1 MNTPLD
7 HLSRRRFIGSCCA
20 AVGATGMLSALAQLR
35 LIGAVAADAAPT
47 DYKALVCL
55 FLYGGNDSNNLLV
68 PIDTASYAKYAA
80 ARTVIALPQSS
91 LLPILPKTYSD
102 GRQWGLH
109 PSMPEL
115 QTLFSQGKFALMANT
130 GTLVQPVTLAQYQQG
145 LGLPPQLFSH
155 ADQQVQWQ
163 SSIPDQPFQTG
174 WGGRLADIVNAL
186 NSNTNISMSISVAGQ
201 NSFQVGRQVAQY
213 AVSPSGAVVLTG
225 STGSTLNTTRYAA
238 QQDLLNMQEQNLF
251 EAAFGGTTAGA
262 VNSSALLTSIL
273 TSAPTLKTTFPNTSI
288 GTQMQMIAR
297 LISAA
302 PSLGL
307 KRQVFFASLGGWD
320 LHTNQLGA
328 HATLF
333 SQISQG
339 LNSFYNATVELG
351 VANQVTAFTSSD
363 FSRTFN
369 TNGTSA
375 ATAGSDHGW
384 GSHHLVV
391 GGAVNGGDIYGAP
404 ASLVLGGPDDTGRG
418 RWIPSTSV
426 DQYAATLASWFGV
439 STTNLP
445 VVLPNIGRFAKPNLG
460 FV

>member
-1 MNTPLD
+1 
-7 HLSRRRFIGSCCA
+7 
-20 AVGATGMLSALAQLR
+20 
-35 LIGAVAADAAPT
+35 
-47 DYKALVCL
+47 
-55 FLYGGNDSNNLLV
+55 
-68 PIDTASYAKYAA
+68 
-80 ARTVIALPQSS
+80 
-91 LLPILPKTYSD
+91 
-102 GRQWGLH
+102 
-109 PSMPEL
+109 
-115 QTLFSQGKFALMANT
+115 
-130 GTLVQPVTLAQYQQG
+130 
-145 LGLPPQLFSH
+145 
-155 ADQQVQWQ
+155 
-163 SSIPDQPFQTG
+163 
-174 WGGRLADIVNAL
+174 
-186 NSNTNISMSISVAGQ
+186 MSISVAGQ
-201 NSFQVGRQVAQY
+201 NSFQVGNQVAQY

-238 QQDLLNMQEQNLF
+238 QQDLLNLQEQNLF

-273 TSAPTLKTTFPNTSI
+273 TAAPTLKTTFPTTGI

-302 PSLGL
+302 PTLGL

-339 LNSFYNATVELG
+339 LSAFYNATVEMG

-369 TNGTSA
+369 TNGNSTV
-375 ATAGSDHGW
+375 TAGSDHGW

-404 ASLVLGGPDDTGRG
+404 ASLYLGGPDDTGRG

-445 VVLPNIGRFAKPNLG
+445 IVLPNIGRFAKPNMG